1 VTSPSAVPAFVDKLV
16 SVFDAAV
23 TVEVYDGPPITDAA
37 KQAYVAV
44 GWDGVDVDGGD
55 AATFEQ
61 RLLYVGSVRKNE
73 TASVTC
79 VAVSWSG
86 GVDWSAERALV
97 FGYVSA
103 CEQALRAAIV
113 AHDPDL
119 EGFEVYEVM
128 TGSLAYER
136 DPTDGNV
143 SARVPFTVTYSTQ
156 I

>member
-1 VTSPSAVPAFVDKLV
+1 MTSPSALPAFIAKLV

-23 TVEVYDGPPITDAA
+23 TVDVYDGPPITDANR
-37 KQAYVAV
+37 QAYVAV

-61 RLLYVGSVRKNE
+61 RLLYVGSVKKNE

-103 CEQALRAAIV
+103 CEQALRAAIA
-113 AHDPDL
+113 AHDTDL
-119 EGFEVYEVM
+119 DGFEIYEVT

-136 DPTDGNV
+136 DPQDGNV
-143 SARVPFTVTYSTQ
+143 TARIPFTVGYSKQ